1 MATFVGPYIVPEIIA
16 INFMIAL
23 LIPCHTTNVIM

>member
-16 INFMIAL
+16 INFMIVTL
-23 LIPCHTTNVIM
+23 PQSNYFKKQ